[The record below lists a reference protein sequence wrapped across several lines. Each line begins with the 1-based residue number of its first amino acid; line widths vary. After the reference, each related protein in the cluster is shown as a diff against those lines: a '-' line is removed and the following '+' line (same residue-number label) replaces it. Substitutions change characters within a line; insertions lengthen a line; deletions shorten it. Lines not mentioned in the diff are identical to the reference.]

1 MSVELKML
9 DHLDQEERSVSKEEY
24 AVSYLKSMIAIE
36 QAMDPYKEQKKEL
49 RKEYIEQGWLTKDE
63 IWSAVKAL
71 RLYEKGADMDDL
83 NDMFEAIEQKF
94 GAKDVT

>member
-1 MSVELKML
+1 MSVVLKSVPTNES
-9 DHLDQEERSVSKEEY
+9 EETKEHY
-24 AVSYLKSMIAIE
+24 VVNYLKSMLAIE
-36 QAMDPYKEQKKEL
+36 EAMEPYKEQKKEL

-83 NDMFEAIEQKF
+83 NDMFVAIERKF
-94 GAKDVT
+94 GEKNDS

>member
-1 MSVELKML
+1 MSVVLKSVPTNES
-9 DHLDQEERSVSKEEY
+9 EETKEHY
-24 AVSYLKSMIAIE
+24 VVNYLKSMLAIE
-36 QAMDPYKEQKKEL
+36 EAMEPYKEQKKEL

-83 NDMFEAIEQKF
+83 NDMFDAIERKF
-94 GAKDVT
+94 GEKNDS